1 MTTETNP
8 SIQDVIIIGSGPA
21 AHTAAI
27 YASRACLKTTIFEG
41 EMAGGV
47 AAGGQLTTTTD
58 VENYPGFPTGIQ
70 GPELMMKMREQFSNF
85 ANKQDFNKIVEDVN
99 SYVELFNN
107 KVSFSMDQNS
117 RQIIH
122 VYDNETGNL
131 VRQIPPEEM
140 VQLLNKLEE
149 ISGIIFN
156 NRV

>member
-1 MTTETNP
+1 MTSEFNLNSVQGFENLEQENQLKKVNNNDLNTKNKEDQTTLTE
-8 SIQDVIIIGSGPA
+8 SV
-21 AHTAAI
+21 
-27 YASRACLKTTIFEG
+27 
-41 EMAGGV
+41 
-47 AAGGQLTTTTD
+47 
-58 VENYPGFPTGIQ
+58 
-70 GPELMMKMREQFSNF
+70 MKMREQFSNF

>member
-1 MTTETNP
+1 MTSEFNLNINSVQGFENLEQENQSKKVNNNDLNTKNKDNQTTLTE
-8 SIQDVIIIGSGPA
+8 SV
-21 AHTAAI
+21 
-27 YASRACLKTTIFEG
+27 
-41 EMAGGV
+41 
-47 AAGGQLTTTTD
+47 
-58 VENYPGFPTGIQ
+58 
-70 GPELMMKMREQFSNF
+70 MKMREQFSNF

>member
-1 MTTETNP
+1 
-8 SIQDVIIIGSGPA
+8 
-21 AHTAAI
+21 
-27 YASRACLKTTIFEG
+27 
-41 EMAGGV
+41 
-47 AAGGQLTTTTD
+47 
-58 VENYPGFPTGIQ
+58 
-70 GPELMMKMREQFSNF
+70 MKMREQFSNF